1 MYDMHI
7 VPAALHRLTRNNVQ
21 GKHSPGIVQCI
32 PSVFPLGGLVLTR
45 EACFPTCLL
54 GGLPEA
60 QSFRGVTVVCLFVCL
75 SVHMLFSS
83 PSG

>member
-1 MYDMHI
+1 M
-7 VPAALHRLTRNNVQ
+7 
-21 GKHSPGIVQCI
+21 
-32 PSVFPLGGLVLTR
+32 
-45 EACFPTCLL
+45 LL